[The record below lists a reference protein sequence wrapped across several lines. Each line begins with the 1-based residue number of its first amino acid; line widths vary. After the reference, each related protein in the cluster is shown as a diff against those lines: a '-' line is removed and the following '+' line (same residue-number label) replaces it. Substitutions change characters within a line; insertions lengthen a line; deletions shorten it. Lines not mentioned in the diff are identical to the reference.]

1 MVRKMKRNNII
12 TVTVIIVAVFV
23 LYALIVLLKPT
34 KQDVFVDENNKY
46 KDSIVNIQNTINVHE
61 NNVVSIKNNM
71 EYEVEKVKSINN
83 DSSVIVFLEL
93 TNSRTSK

>member
-1 MVRKMKRNNII
+1 MKRNNVI
-12 TVTVIIVAVFV
+12 TVTVIVVAVFV
-23 LYALIVLLKPT
+23 LYTLIVLLKST

-71 EYEVEKVKSINN
+71 EYEVEKVKSLND

>member
-1 MVRKMKRNNII
+1 MKRNNVM

-34 KQDVFVDENNKY
+34 KQDVFVDENDKY

-61 NNVVSIKNNM
+61 NNIVSIKNNM
-71 EYEVEKVKSINN
+71 EYEVEKVKSLND

>member
-1 MVRKMKRNNII
+1 MKRNNII

-34 KQDVFVDENNKY
+34 KQDVFVDENDKY
-46 KDSIVNIQNTINVHE
+46 KDSIVNIQNTISVYE

-71 EYEVEKVKSINN
+71 EYEVEKVKSLND

-93 TNSRTSK
+93 TNSRTGK